1 MPQISIETF
10 EHLRYEQPAPGVAR
24 IVLARPQARNA
35 QGLRMTYELDG
46 AFQAAARD
54 PDVKVIILAGEDPH
68 FSAGHDLT
76 ETGEGIWP
84 LVSLWSDFDAGGT
97 EGRYCQESEIYLDM
111 CERWRALPKPMIAA
125 VQGKCIGGGLMLAW
139 VCDLILASED
149 AQFLDPTVAMGVM
162 GTEYFMHPWELGTR
176 KAKEFLILG
185 DWMSAAEG
193 YRLGMINRVVPRPT
207 LEQAALEMAQAIAAK
222 PQFAVRAAKVAINHA
237 QDQAGR
243 AHAMRQSFAM
253 HQLTHANNEL
263 QNGASIMAEGTAQS
277 VARKIAAP
285 RERDE

>member
-1 MPQISIETF
+1 MQKISIEALQ
-10 EHLRYEQPAPGVAR
+10 HLRYEQPAPGVAR

-35 QGLRMTYELDG
+35 QGLRMTYELDC
-46 AFQAAARD
+46 AFQVAARD
-54 PDVKVIILAGEDPH
+54 PEVKVIILAGENPH

-76 ETGEGIWP
+76 ETGEGTWP
-84 LVSLWSDFDAGGT
+84 LVSLWSDFDAGGA
-97 EGRYCQESEIYLDM
+97 EGRYGQESEIYLDM

-176 KAKEFLILG
+176 KAKEFLMLG

-193 YRLGMINRVVPRPT
+193 HRLGMINRVVPRPM
-207 LEQAALEMAQAIAAK
+207 LEETALELAQAIVAK
-222 PQFAVRAAKVAINHA
+222 PQFAIRAAKLAINHA

-243 AHAMRQSFAM
+243 ALAMRQSFAM

-263 QNGASIMAEGTAQS
+263 QSGTSVMAEGTAQS
-277 VARKIAAP
+277 VARKITASGK
-285 RERDE
+285 RDG